1 MNSLLNINIKAII
14 IGILVGYIATALYI
28 VLVDMYLLIQNG
40 LIKLTPVTDYTQYLY
55 AIHASTNYLILT
67 LISTQIP
74 SIISGYSAARISQKD
89 EIRHSLWTAVLSIII
104 SVFFFFFSDTSFTQL
119 PLWFIIISSLLYI
132 PFVIL
137 GGYIGKYVNSKKD
150 FELSNKQIVI
160 FLKTRSWSNIALLII
175 LGYYVILF
183 FILFIL
189 VLEFDILRIITLII
203 YFGALLGIL
212 FKNKWGIYLVYYI
225 CLLTI
230 YYGVVGMINIK
241 LPEAGLIELGK
252 GLILFILAITEQN
265 KYKMFQKKNEI

>member
-14 IGILVGYIATALYI
+14 ICILVGYIATALYI

-119 PLWFIIISSLLYI
+119 PL
-132 PFVIL
+132 
-137 GGYIGKYVNSKKD
+137 
-150 FELSNKQIVI
+150 
-160 FLKTRSWSNIALLII
+160 
-175 LGYYVILF
+175 
-183 FILFIL
+183 
-189 VLEFDILRIITLII
+189 
-203 YFGALLGIL
+203 
-212 FKNKWGIYLVYYI
+212 
-225 CLLTI
+225 
-230 YYGVVGMINIK
+230 
-241 LPEAGLIELGK
+241 
-252 GLILFILAITEQN
+252 
-265 KYKMFQKKNEI
+265 